1 MTFYR
6 LTAKLLCLTRVAG
19 LFCVIF
25 SALLCSPSSR
35 ASPDKGAG
43 STLASQNPKKNT
55 KAPHKGLHKGSYKAR
70 QIISETGPPFKRTP
84 ELVALANH
92 ISLENN
98 LPSHWVL
105 DQLLKAKSLS
115 KVKQLVL
122 PPSVGVKK
130 NWMAYKERFLS
141 ESRILGGRDFAQK
154 NWASLEKAQRLY
166 QVPWEI
172 IVAIIGVET
181 FYGKNMG
188 YFKALDVLTS
198 LSMDFPKSH
207 PRAQEREAF
216 FKQELGALLKL
227 MQTTQQSVW
236 ISSYAGA
243 MGLPQ
248 FMPSNWHKFAVD
260 FDEDGHIDLYA
271 SQADAIGSV
280 GNYLAKFG
288 WQSHMPTYFDIDPNF
303 DKTHL
308 QELLAPDILPSF
320 KTQQLMDW
328 GLPLTPTVQSH
339 TGPLALVML
348 ENAEAEPSYVLGTEN
363 FYTLTRY
370 NWSSYYALAVIEL
383 GQAVKAN
390 RALSSIQ
397 SNAR

>member
-1 MTFYR
+1 M
-6 LTAKLLCLTRVAG
+6 
-19 LFCVIF
+19 
-25 SALLCSPSSR
+25 
-35 ASPDKGAG
+35 
-43 STLASQNPKKNT
+43 
-55 KAPHKGLHKGSYKAR
+55 
-70 QIISETGPPFKRTP
+70 
-84 ELVALANH
+84 ALANQ
-92 ISLENN
+92 ISIDND
-98 LPSHWVL
+98 LPNQWVE

-115 KVKQLVL
+115 KIKQLVL
-122 PPSVGVKK
+122 PPSNGVKK
-130 NWMAYKERFLS
+130 NWLAYKERFLS

-154 NWASLEKAQRLY
+154 NWPHLEKAQSLY

-198 LSMDFPKSH
+198 LSMDFPMSH

-216 FKQELGALLKL
+216 FRQELGALLKL
-227 MQTTQQSVW
+227 MQKTRQSAWV
-236 ISSYAGA
+236 SSYAGA

-260 FDEDGHIDLYA
+260 FDEDGRIDLNA

-288 WQSHMPTYFDIDPNF
+288 WQPQMPTHFEIDPNF

-308 QELLAPDILPSF
+308 QELLLPDILPSF
-320 KTQQLMDW
+320 KSQQFMDW

-383 GQAVKAN
+383 SAAIKAAM
-390 RALSSIQ
+390 RD
-397 SNAR
+397 